1 MHNPESTWFG
11 TKPVTPGQKTA
22 AVQGV
27 FTSVA
32 DQYDV
37 MNDLMSFG
45 IHRVWKDRFVRL
57 ALRGKKVSPSAYAEG
72 PRPREALGSS
82 PRDQILKIIDVAGGT
97 GDIAFR
103 LHRACGGRADITVA
117 DLTPDMLRVGRAR
130 AIDRGI
136 LANLSLGLRDR
147 AERGPRTSSGRGPQA
162 ARGPRVKPE
171 GPGFR
176 FQEANAEDLPFSD
189 ETFDLYTIAFGLRN
203 VTRIDQGLNDAYR
216 VLKPGGRFAC
226 LEFSRVQN
234 KMLDQGYQFWS
245 RLIPHIGA
253 AVAHDRDSYQYL
265 VESIRAFPSQSA
277 LAARIKGAGFDTV
290 RVVNLTGGV
299 AAIHIAE
306 KY

>member
-1 MHNPESTWFG
+1 MEKDFTMMHNPESTWFG

-57 ALRGKKVSPSAYAEG
+57 ALQGRRVSN
-72 PRPREALGSS
+72 
-82 PRDQILKIIDVAGGT
+82 IIDVAGGT

-103 LHRACGGRADITVA
+103 LRRACGGAADITVA

-136 LANLSLGLRDR
+136 LTGM
-147 AERGPRTSSGRGPQA
+147 TW
-162 ARGPRVKPE
+162 
-171 GPGFR
+171 
-176 FQEANAEDLPFSD
+176 QEANAEDLPFD
-189 ETFDLYTIAFGLRN
+189 EETFDLYTIAFGLRN
-203 VTRIDQGLNDAYR
+203 VTRIDQGLAEAYR

-226 LEFSRVQN
+226 LEFSKVQD
-234 KMLDQGYQFWS
+234 KVLDMGYQMWS

-253 AVAHDRDSYQYL
+253 AVAKDRDSYQYL
-265 VESIRAFPSQSA
+265 VESIRAFPSQDA
-277 LAARIKGAGFDTV
+277 LAARIRGAGFDTV
-290 RVVNLTGGV
+290 RVINLTGGV